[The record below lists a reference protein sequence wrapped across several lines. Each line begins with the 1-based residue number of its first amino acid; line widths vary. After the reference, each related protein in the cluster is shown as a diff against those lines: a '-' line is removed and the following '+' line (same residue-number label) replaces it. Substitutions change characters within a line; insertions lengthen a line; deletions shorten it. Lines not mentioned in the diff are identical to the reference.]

1 MSLDMPYL
9 IDVVLDLPPQKNVVA
24 LDIDRVTSS
33 LFWSDTTQDKIFR
46 TQLDGSDTSS
56 STAVEVIAY
65 NLDTVEG
72 LAVDEINRKLYWTG
86 TDKIKLM
93 IFSPFYGN

>member
-24 LDIDRVTSS
+24 LDIDRVTSA

-46 TQLDGSDTSS
+46 TQLDSSGTSS

-86 TDKIKLM
+86 TD
-93 IFSPFYGN
+93 